1 LIVNQEYRLNLAIIF
16 KNIKLIISPSEKN
29 GTIQFIKMTE
39 ARRLIME
46 KRLWLIYG
54 MLTLATATWGSAF
67 IAGKVAVQSFEPS
80 TVAFLRFFGAALLL
94 FPLMWMKEKDKM
106 KPTLKDYG
114 LFAVLGLTGIAIY
127 NICFFL
133 ASKHAPVIK
142 SSLFIASN
150 PVLIVLL
157 SGLFLKEKITIN
169 NIIGMIIAL
178 AGVTFI
184 ITDGHV
190 LTLFQMGFEPIDFIL
205 LGAVISWAL
214 YSVVGKIVLK
224 KYSSVVS
231 TTYAVVFGT
240 LFLLPFAVAE
250 TTWTD
255 IQRAPFDVW
264 LAIAHMSLFVTV
276 VSFVMYYNGIKEV
289 GAAKASIFINVM
301 PLSAVI
307 MATLFLGETFTWA
320 HGVGAICVLTGVY
333 IGTQTKKMK
342 IMKKKVPEKVVAN

>member
-1 LIVNQEYRLNLAIIF
+1 MN
-16 KNIKLIISPSEKN
+16 
-29 GTIQFIKMTE
+29 
-39 ARRLIME
+39 

-67 IAGKVAVQSFEPS
+67 IAGKYAVQSFEPA
-80 TVAFLRFFGAALLL
+80 TVAFLRFFGAAVLL
-94 FPLMWMKEKDKM
+94 FPIMWIMEKKRV

-114 LFAVLGLTGIAIY
+114 LFAILGLTGIAIY

-133 ASKHAPVIK
+133 ASKYAPVIK

-157 SGLFLKEKITIN
+157 SGLFLKETITKN

-178 AGVTFI
+178 TGVTFI
-184 ITDGHV
+184 ITEGQ
-190 LTLFQMGFEPIDFIL
+190 LLSLFQLGFEPIDWVL

-231 TTYAVVFGT
+231 TTYAVAFGT
-240 LFLLPFAVAE
+240 LFLLPFALVE
-250 TTWTD
+250 TTWQDVRLAT
-255 IQRAPFDVW
+255 FDAW
-264 LAIAHMSLFVTV
+264 LAIAHMSVFVTV
-276 VSFVMYYNGIKEV
+276 ISFIMYYQGIKEI

-301 PLSAVI
+301 PVSAVL
-307 MATLFLGETFTWA
+307 MATLLLGETFTLA
-320 HGVGAICVLTGVY
+320 HGIGALFVLSGVY
-333 IGTQTKKMK
+333 VGTNTRKWSL
-342 IMKKKVPEKVVAN
+342 KKKTSLHVTTKDSA